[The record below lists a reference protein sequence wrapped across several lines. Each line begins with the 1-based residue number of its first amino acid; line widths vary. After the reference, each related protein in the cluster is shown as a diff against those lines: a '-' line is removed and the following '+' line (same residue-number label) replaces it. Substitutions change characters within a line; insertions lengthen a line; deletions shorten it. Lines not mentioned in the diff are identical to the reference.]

1 MSSVWGHVRFAFR
14 SFRRNPGFAI
24 ATVLVLGIG
33 VGAVSLMFS
42 TFNTVVL
49 QPLPFAEP
57 DRLVWVWSLAPGGRP
72 NSTSYLDYQDY
83 RAGTSAFES
92 LAAFMLFTDRRILTG
107 GDAAEQVSAFYVSAN
122 LFSTLGVS
130 PQLGRGF
137 RADEEESGQDR
148 VAVLSHAF
156 WQRRYGGDPGVVGS
170 RVTLDG
176 QTVEIVGVMPAGYD
190 FPAGADVWLPLQRSA
205 GYASGRGNNNFFVV
219 GRLRQGV
226 SLRQAQAQLEVV
238 ARNLADAY
246 PGMKDGWGVRAV
258 SLHDRFF
265 GSARA
270 ALLTLMAIVA
280 LVPLVAAA
288 NVASLFL
295 ARSLS
300 RRPELAT
307 RLALGASRAALVR
320 QLVVESLVI
329 AVLGGALGLALAYE
343 GGEAL
348 RVMAPATLPRL
359 DSIRVDGNVVAF
371 TMVASLLLVP
381 LFGIV
386 PAIRGT
392 DIGIADAL
400 KVGGAR
406 GAGGH
411 RTGFRNGLV
420 VAQVALSVTLLLAS
434 GLLVRSFLKLQRV
447 DLGFRAENLLTFRAQ
462 LPAFKYR
469 TRAEAQQVWDGM
481 LRRLEAL
488 PGVRAVGA
496 VDWLPFVSRGPWNEV
511 WAEGHA
517 PASAADAQGATR
529 RFVSDGFFS
538 AMGIPLLAGRTFEVT
553 DGPDRPPVTVINET
567 LARQFFP
574 AEDPI
579 GKTLVLDWSPPVKL
593 SVVGM
598 AGDVNELG
606 AGTALAPTFYLPA
619 RAMTPT
625 DMSVLVRTTADPLSA
640 VGSVRRTV
648 NAVDGDIPLSS
659 VRTMEERVSTTLAQP
674 RFRSAMVMLFALVSL
689 ILSAIGLYGVLA
701 YFVRQ
706 RSREIGVRLA
716 LGAGQGAV
724 RRLVILRGMALVGA
738 GSAIGVV
745 GGFAAARVIRG
756 QNWLYGIGAVDPLTV
771 GGVIC
776 SLGAV
781 ALVACLVP
789 AIRAARLDPAEV
801 MRAE

>member
-57 DRLVWVWSLAPGGRP
+57 ERLVWVWSLAPGDRP
-72 NSTSYLDYQDY
+72 NSTSYLDYRDY
-83 RAGTSAFES
+83 QAGTSGFES
-92 LAAFMLFTDRRILTG
+92 LAAFMLFTDPRILTG
-107 GDAAEQVSAFYVSAN
+107 GDEAERVSAFHVSAN

-130 PQLGRGF
+130 PQVGRGF
-137 RADEEESGQDR
+137 RADEEETGQDR

-170 RVTLDG
+170 TVVLDG

-246 PGMKDGWGVRAV
+246 PGTKDGWGVRAV
-258 SLHDRFF
+258 SLHERYF

-270 ALLTLMAIVA
+270 LILTLMAIVA

-295 ARSLS
+295 ARALS
-300 RRPELAT
+300 RRTELAT

-320 QLVVESLVI
+320 QLVVESLVV

-359 DSIRVDGNVVAF
+359 GSIRVDGNVAAF
-371 TMVASLLLVP
+371 TIFASLILVP

-392 DIGIADAL
+392 NIGIAEAL

-411 RTGFRNGLV
+411 RTRFRNGLV

-469 TRAEAQQVWDGM
+469 TPAEVQQVWDG
-481 LRRLEAL
+481 LLQRLEAL
-488 PGVRAVGA
+488 PGVRAAGA
-496 VDWLPFVSRGPWNEV
+496 VDRLPFIGRGPWNEV
-511 WAEGHA
+511 WAEGHP

-553 DGPDRPPVTVINET
+553 DGPDRPPVTVVNET

-574 AEDPI
+574 GEDPI

-593 SVVGM
+593 SVVGV
-598 AGDVNELG
+598 AGDVSELG

-619 RAMTPT
+619 RAMALT
-625 DMSVLVRTTADPLSA
+625 DMSVLVRTTADPLRA
-640 VGSVRRTV
+640 VGSVRGTV
-648 NAVDGDIPLSS
+648 NAVDHDIPLSS
-659 VRTMEERVSTTLAQP
+659 VRTMAERVSTTLAQP

-738 GSAIGVV
+738 GSALGVV

-776 SLGAV
+776 SLAAV
-781 ALVACLVP
+781 AFIACLVP
-789 AIRAARLDPAEV
+789 AIRAARMDPAEV